1 MKVELTPDAA
11 QWVEAELA
19 AGRFSTPED
28 AVRYAINRAKRAELR
43 EMLDTAEAE
52 GGSHYQ
58 RRRASPCPAT
68 TSISSTRRLK
78 PHRCLASFIALR
90 RSATWPILPRP
101 SSAKWQP
108 SHCRCIHRQAHR
120 PLRAPCDPAGTD
132 RAPAPRTTS
141 LLSQRDL
148 RQLRHF
154 STIYRRRRAAK
165 SPVCHQHHPRGDIE
179 AYFAGQPDDDE
190 TSRARTH

>member
-58 RRRASPCPAT
+58 RRRASPCP
-68 TSISSTRRLK
+68 R
-78 PHRCLASFIALR
+78 PP
-90 RSATWPILPRP
+90 RSA
-101 SSAKWQP
+101 
-108 SHCRCIHRQAHR
+108 
-120 PLRAPCDPAGTD
+120 
-132 RAPAPRTTS
+132 
-141 LLSQRDL
+141 
-148 RQLRHF
+148 
-154 STIYRRRRAAK
+154 
-165 SPVCHQHHPRGDIE
+165 
-179 AYFAGQPDDDE
+179 QPD
-190 TSRARTH
+190 A